1 MLFVSIRGAG
11 TELYQLACQLDL
23 AEIVSKWTDSGYED
37 NERRLIRQ
45 EQESGVQSEGRTGG
59 FV

>member
-1 MLFVSIRGAG
+1 
-11 TELYQLACQLDL
+11 LDL